1 MRFFLTLFFLSVV
14 FSSFA
19 QQDGYWDKERITNKQ
34 IELSAY
40 KKLVVKSED
49 FPVGTT
55 QLVYRITVLNENQV
69 ITSSLIDVLKAIPD
83 PTGISKGSAGA
94 VFLLSKISG
103 DDKCIYNVFSLE
115 KYANEYTKSGKNDK
129 ACFFQNKPISSEA
142 KLLSVGKSSC
152 LNVNTENIYF
162 GFDSKNWVMNQK
174 IVLEI
179 VPWVDYKLSR
189 GWNIQNK
196 QQVLNQCKN
205 SETGKKVQNADTFC
219 ISQLEKLQEKYR
231 FVEFQNLLQAEK
243 INFLQKSDADCIAQ
257 TGENLFTDSKIR
269 ASIDTLIKE
278 KKYDLAL
285 EKLLIISNKTT
296 ATASDFNNLSTCYLL
311 TKQFQKSLINSNKA
325 VNLDSNELLFQLNLA
340 HVLMFLNDIKASKN
354 IHEKFKNQNI
364 NTNQSWIEKTKI
376 DFELFEK
383 TGLPNENFNKILR
396 ILD

>member
-1 MRFFLTLFFLSVV
+1 MRFFLTLFFLSVL
-14 FSSFA
+14 FSSIA

-40 KKLVVKSED
+40 KKLIVKSED

-55 QLVYRITVLNENQV
+55 QIVYRITVLNENQV
-69 ITSSLIDVLKAIPD
+69 ITSSLVDVLKAIPD

-103 DDKCIYNVFSLE
+103 DDKCIYNIFALE

-142 KLLSVGKSSC
+142 KLLSIGKSSC

-162 GFDSKNWVMNQK
+162 GFESKNWVMNQK

-196 QQVLNQCKN
+196 QQVLNQCKS
-205 SETGKKVQNADTFC
+205 SETGKKVQNVDNFC
-219 ISQLEKLQEKYR
+219 ICQLEKLQEKYR

-269 ASIDTLIKE
+269 AAIDTLIKE

-285 EKLLIISNKTT
+285 EKLLIISNKST

-311 TKQFQKSLINSNKA
+311 TKQFQKSLINSNEA

-340 HVLMFLNDIKASKN
+340 HVFMFLNDIKAAKN

-383 TGLPNENFNKILR
+383 TGLPNDNFNKILR

>member
-19 QQDGYWDKERITNKQ
+19 QQDGYWDKERTTNKQ

-40 KKLVVKSED
+40 KKLIVKSED

-55 QLVYRITVLNENQV
+55 QIVYRITVLNENQV
-69 ITSSLIDVLKAIPD
+69 ITSSLVDVLKAIPD

-103 DDKCIYNVFSLE
+103 NDKCIYNIFALE
-115 KYANEYTKSGKNDK
+115 KYANEYAKSGKNDK

-162 GFDSKNWVMNQK
+162 GLESKNWVMNQK

-219 ISQLEKLQEKYR
+219 ICQLEKLQDKYR

-354 IHEKFKNQNI
+354 IHVKFKNQNI
-364 NTNQSWIEKTKI
+364 NNNQSWIEKTKI

>member
-19 QQDGYWDKERITNKQ
+19 QQDGYWDKERTTNKQ

-40 KKLVVKSED
+40 KKLIVKSED

-55 QLVYRITVLNENQV
+55 QIVYRITVLNENQV
-69 ITSSLIDVLKAIPD
+69 ITSSLVDVLKAIPD

-103 DDKCIYNVFSLE
+103 DDKCIYNIFALE

-142 KLLSVGKSSC
+142 KLLSIGKSSC

-162 GFDSKNWVMNQK
+162 GFESKNWVMNQK

-196 QQVLNQCKN
+196 QQVLNQCKS
-205 SETGKKVQNADTFC
+205 SEIGKKVQNVDNFC
-219 ISQLEKLQEKYR
+219 ICQLEKLQEKYR
-231 FVEFQNLLQAEK
+231 FAEFQNLLQAEK
-243 INFLQKSDADCIAQ
+243 IIFLQKSDADCTTQ

-269 ASIDTLIKE
+269 AAIDTLIKD
-278 KKYDLAL
+278 KKYDLAI
-285 EKLLIISNKTT
+285 EKLLIISNKST

-311 TKQFQKSLINSNKA
+311 TKQFQKALINSKKA
-325 VNLDSNELLFQLNLA
+325 VNLDPNELLFQLNFA

-354 IHEKFKNQNI
+354 IHDKFKNQNI
-364 NTNQSWIEKTKI
+364 NTNQSWIEKNKI

-383 TGLPNENFNKILR
+383 MGLPNDNFNKILR

>member
-19 QQDGYWDKERITNKQ
+19 QQDGYWDKERTTNKQ

-40 KKLVVKSED
+40 KKLIVKSED

-55 QLVYRITVLNENQV
+55 QIVYRITVLNENQV
-69 ITSSLIDVLKAIPD
+69 ITSSLVDVLKAIPD

-103 DDKCIYNVFSLE
+103 DDKCIYNIFALE

-142 KLLSVGKSSC
+142 KLLSIGKSSC

-162 GFDSKNWVMNQK
+162 GFESKNWVMNQK

-196 QQVLNQCKN
+196 QQVLNQCKS
-205 SETGKKVQNADTFC
+205 SEIGKKVQNVDNFC
-219 ISQLEKLQEKYR
+219 ICQLEKLQEKYR
-231 FVEFQNLLQAEK
+231 FAEFQNLLQAEK
-243 INFLQKSDADCIAQ
+243 IIFLQKSDADCTTQ

-269 ASIDTLIKE
+269 AAIDTLIKD
-278 KKYDLAL
+278 KKYDLAI
-285 EKLLIISNKTT
+285 EKLLIISNKST

-311 TKQFQKSLINSNKA
+311 TKQFQKALINSKKA
-325 VNLDSNELLFQLNLA
+325 VNLDPNELLFQLNFA

-354 IHEKFKNQNI
+354 IHDKFKNQNI

-383 TGLPNENFNKILR
+383 MGLPNDNFNKILR

>member
-1 MRFFLTLFFLSVV
+1 MRFFLTSFFLSVV

-19 QQDGYWDKERITNKQ
+19 QQDGYWDKERTTNKQ

-40 KKLVVKSED
+40 KKLIVKSED

-55 QLVYRITVLNENQV
+55 QIVYRITVLNENQV
-69 ITSSLIDVLKAIPD
+69 ITSSLVDVLKAIPD

-103 DDKCIYNVFSLE
+103 DDKCIYNIFALE

-142 KLLSVGKSSC
+142 KLLSIGKSSC

-162 GFDSKNWVMNQK
+162 GFESKNWVMNQK

-196 QQVLNQCKN
+196 QQVLNQCKS
-205 SETGKKVQNADTFC
+205 SEIGKKVQNVDNFC
-219 ISQLEKLQEKYR
+219 ICQLEKLQEKYR
-231 FVEFQNLLQAEK
+231 FAEFQNLLQAEK
-243 INFLQKSDADCIAQ
+243 IIFLQKSDADCTTQ

-269 ASIDTLIKE
+269 AAIDTLIKD
-278 KKYDLAL
+278 KKYDLAI
-285 EKLLIISNKTT
+285 EKLLIISNKST

-311 TKQFQKSLINSNKA
+311 TKQFQKALINSKKA
-325 VNLDSNELLFQLNLA
+325 VNLDPNELLFQLNFA

-354 IHEKFKNQNI
+354 IHDKFKNQNI

-383 TGLPNENFNKILR
+383 MGLPNDNFNKILR

>member
-1 MRFFLTLFFLSVV
+1 MRFFLTSFFLSVV

-19 QQDGYWDKERITNKQ
+19 QQDGYWDKERTTNKQ
-34 IELSAY
+34 IELSAH
-40 KKLVVKSED
+40 KKLIVKSED

-55 QLVYRITVLNENQV
+55 QIVYRITVLNENQV

-83 PTGISKGSAGA
+83 PKGISKGSAGA

-103 DDKCIYNVFSLE
+103 DDKCIYNVFALE

-142 KLLSVGKSSC
+142 KLLSVGRSSC

-162 GFDSKNWVMNQK
+162 GFESKNWVMNQK

-196 QQVLNQCKN
+196 QQVLNQCKS
-205 SETGKKVQNADTFC
+205 SETGKKVQNVDDFC
-219 ISQLEKLQEKYR
+219 ICQLEKLQEKYR

-243 INFLQKSDADCIAQ
+243 VNFLQKSDADCIAQ

-269 ASIDTLIKE
+269 TSIDTLIKD
-278 KKYDLAL
+278 KKYDLAI
-285 EKLLIISNKTT
+285 EKLLIISNKLT
-296 ATASDFNNLSTCYLL
+296 ATASDFNNLSTCFLL
-311 TKQFQKSLINSNKA
+311 TKQFQKALINSKKA
-325 VNLDSNELLFQLNLA
+325 LNLDPNELLFQLNLA

-354 IHEKFKNQNI
+354 IHYKFKNQNI

-383 TGLPNENFNKILR
+383 TGLPNENFNKIFR

>member
-1 MRFFLTLFFLSVV
+1 MRFFLTLFFLSVL
-14 FSSFA
+14 FSSIA

-40 KKLVVKSED
+40 KKLIVKSED

-55 QLVYRITVLNENQV
+55 QIVYRITVLNENQV
-69 ITSSLIDVLKAIPD
+69 ITSSLVDVLKAIPD

-103 DDKCIYNVFSLE
+103 DDKCIYNIFALE

-142 KLLSVGKSSC
+142 KLLSIGKSSC

-162 GFDSKNWVMNQK
+162 GFESKNWVMNQK

-196 QQVLNQCKN
+196 QQVLNQCKS
-205 SETGKKVQNADTFC
+205 SETGKKVQNVDNFC
-219 ISQLEKLQEKYR
+219 ICQLEKLQEKYR

-285 EKLLIISNKTT
+285 EKLLIISNKST

-311 TKQFQKSLINSNKA
+311 TKQFQKSLINSNEA

-340 HVLMFLNDIKASKN
+340 HVFMFLNDIKAAKN

-383 TGLPNENFNKILR
+383 TGLPNDNFNKILR